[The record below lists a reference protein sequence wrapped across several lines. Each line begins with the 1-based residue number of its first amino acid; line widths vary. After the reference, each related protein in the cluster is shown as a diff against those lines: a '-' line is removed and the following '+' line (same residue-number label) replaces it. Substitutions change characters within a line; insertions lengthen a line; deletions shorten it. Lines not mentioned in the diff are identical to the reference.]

1 MSKLKELLT
10 QWSTKGM
17 KLPFVYDPESKAP
30 SVTLSFAYITFFITV
45 ISVAVLHFRADP
57 MVASGGALLFWVL
70 ATVFYRLRKLDKVKI
85 DLDDQEIELDS
96 EEEQPKNNSKEGK
109 NKE

>member
-1 MSKLKELLT
+1 MSKLKELFVR
-10 QWSTKGM
+10 WSTKGM

-30 SVTLSFAYITFFITV
+30 SVTLSFAYITFFLTV

-57 MVASGGALLFWVL
+57 MVASGGALIFWVL

-96 EEEQPKNNSKEGK
+96 EEQQNNNSKEGK
-109 NKE
+109 EE

>member
-1 MSKLKELLT
+1 MSKLKELFVR
-10 QWSTKGM
+10 WSTKGM

-30 SVTLSFAYITFFITV
+30 SVTLSFAYITFFLTV

-57 MVASGGALLFWVL
+57 MVASGGALIFWVL

-96 EEEQPKNNSKEGK
+96 EEQKNNNSKEGK
-109 NKE
+109 EE

>member
-1 MSKLKELLT
+1 MSKLKELFVR
-10 QWSTKGM
+10 WSTKGM

-30 SVTLSFAYITFFITV
+30 SVTLSFAYITFFLTV

-57 MVASGGALLFWVL
+57 MVASGGALIFWVL

-96 EEEQPKNNSKEGK
+96 EEQQNNNSKEGK
-109 NKE
+109 DE